1 MRVVRCEE
9 GRRWMS
15 YSGRGRRCPGGVVGE
30 VARITVSKLHSDGI
44 AAGWG
49 SGMRTLGLG
58 SDEGGR
64 FGSGLGF
71 AHGPL

>member
-1 MRVVRCEE
+1 MRCEE

-15 YSGRGRRCPGGVVGE
+15 YSGRGRRWPGVAVVGE
-30 VARITVSKLHSDGI
+30 VARITASKLHSDGI

-49 SGMRTLGLG
+49 SGMRTLDLG
-58 SDEGGR
+58 SDES
-64 FGSGLGF
+64 GSGLGF